1 MGSHCTVFIDQNPL
15 PHLKTANLGAAEH
28 RWVAQFEVRYR
39 SGKINQCADALS
51 RCPANM
57 SSEET
62 ASVLHLATYSTT
74 VPKGIVNCQSPD
86 VTLIPVTVMEGGLT
100 PAILPSYSSEQLAK
114 MQSEDTVLGELWNRW
129 TAGWQT
135 GQSAPND
142 ELPGFQVCLSEW
154 PNLSE
159 RDGVLCRVSN

>member
-1 MGSHCTVFIDQNPL
+1 
-15 PHLKTANLGAAEH
+15 
-28 RWVAQFEVRYR
+28 
-39 SGKINQCADALS
+39 
-51 RCPANM
+51 M

-62 ASVLHLATYSTT
+62 VSVLHLAMDSTI
-74 VPKGIVNCQSPD
+74 VPKDILNCQSPD
-86 VTLIPVTVMEGGLT
+86 VTTAPVTVMECGLT

-129 TAGWQT
+129 TAGWQP

-142 ELPGFQVCLSEW
+142 ELPGFQAWLSEW

-159 RDGVLCRVSN
+159 RDSVLYWVSNDYVHGPIYQLLVPDVLRAIVLQAVHDQWVHQGVCRSYGLLKARCFWPGMSR